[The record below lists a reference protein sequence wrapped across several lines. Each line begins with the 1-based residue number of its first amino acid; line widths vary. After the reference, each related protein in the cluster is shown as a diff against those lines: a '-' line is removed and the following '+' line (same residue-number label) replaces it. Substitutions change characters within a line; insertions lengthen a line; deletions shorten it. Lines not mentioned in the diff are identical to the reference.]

1 MAIIRKVVELGDPSP
16 GLSHFRTAR
25 VGKSLIKFSK
35 MRLYI
40 CVAVSPL
47 VNLAGGGQGLIGARR
62 KPVVDKEFCKLAVLE
77 RRPILAAQKVNNWA
91 NLIHETKVREIPM

>member
-35 MRLYI
+35 MRLYV

-62 KPVVDKEFCKLAVLE
+62 KSVMDKEFRKLDVLE
-77 RRPILAAQKVNNWA
+77 RRPILAA
-91 NLIHETKVREIPM
+91 

>member
-1 MAIIRKVVELGDPSP
+1 MTGVQTCALPISLPSDGKHQKGCRIRRSVP
-16 GLSHFRTAR
+16 GLSHFRTTR

-62 KPVVDKEFCKLAVLE
+62 KTVMDKEFRKLAVLE
-77 RRPILAAQKVNNWA
+77 RRPILAA
-91 NLIHETKVREIPM
+91 